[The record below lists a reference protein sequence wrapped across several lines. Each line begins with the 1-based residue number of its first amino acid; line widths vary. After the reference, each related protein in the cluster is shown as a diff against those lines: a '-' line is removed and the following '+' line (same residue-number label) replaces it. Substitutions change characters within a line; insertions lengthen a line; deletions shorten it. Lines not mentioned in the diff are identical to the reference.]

1 MSAVRWERAVRWAPA
16 AAAGLL
22 LVVGLAIPEPAGW
35 ELAVLDAM
43 APGPGLVGFME
54 TMSDLGSSPVLAV
67 LVLAVTLAARRSAY
81 RWAPAVAYVGAV
93 ASYTILKAIVGRDR
107 PLDGAAVFGDA
118 FPSGHATQAT
128 AVLLVCAFVIAGR
141 RRSWLVV
148 LAGIVAGLVG
158 ASRVVLGVHWPADV
172 LAGWVLGASWF
183 VSLTDPRGGGRSRL
197 GRGGGG
203 EEEGARPGEKSGNS
217 DEPVRDDAEDE
228 GGGDRR
234 RRRKA
239 EEGEGAD
246 ESRLGGARTPGK
258 AGNAGGDL
266 GHPEGGE
273 DVEGA
278 RPHPEGGE
286 DEAERRRL
294 PEDAGGG

>member
-1 MSAVRWERAVRWAPA
+1 MV
-16 AAAGLL
+16 AGVL

-35 ELAVLDAM
+35 EIATLEAM
-43 APGPGLVGFME
+43 APGPRLVSFMQA
-54 TMSDLGSSPVLAV
+54 MSDLGSSPVLAI
-67 LVLAVTLAARRSAY
+67 LVLAVTLAARRSPY
-81 RWAPAVAYVGAV
+81 RWAPSVAYVGAI
-93 ASYTILKAIVGRDR
+93 ASYTILKPLVGRDR

-128 AVLLVCAFVIAGR
+128 AVLLVCAFAIAGK

-158 ASRVVLGVHWPADV
+158 VSRVVLGVHWPADV
-172 LAGWVLGASWF
+172 LAGWILGASWF
-183 VSLTDPRGGGRSRL
+183 VALTAGASAARSGRGGGGRSGL

-203 EEEGARPGEKSGNS
+203 EEEAARSGEKTGES

-228 GGGDRR
+228 SGSDRR

-246 ESRLGGARTPGK
+246 EPGLGGSRTPGK

-278 RPHPEGGE
+278 RSHPEGGE